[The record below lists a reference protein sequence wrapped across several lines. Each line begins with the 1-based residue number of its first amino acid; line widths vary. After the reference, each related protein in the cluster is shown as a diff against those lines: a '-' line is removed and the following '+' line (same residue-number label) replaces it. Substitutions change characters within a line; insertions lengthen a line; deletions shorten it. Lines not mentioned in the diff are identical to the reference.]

1 MAEITNDFEMFVGG
15 HELLSET
22 LSLFLHGYEE
32 QDESKT
38 LYICGVYNEN
48 SESIPL
54 YLCNTGFS
62 ETITLSIKGSGIW
75 GDNPS
80 PRGVWDD
87 YIPFSKSATLYIER
101 IESLMGT
108 APLFCKTVEG
118 LTNTYTTL
126 YTKHSENEQ
135 EVLPCVVTGHISTNT
150 YAELYVFGAHL
161 LDEDLT
167 LYTKGDTALNS
178 NINLFL
184 CQNNT
189 ELNTFTTLYTQGA
202 YLIDDNVT
210 LAIPSVVDYNTDN
223 TTLYIFG
230 W

>member
-1 MAEITNDFEMFVGG
+1 MIDIG
-15 HELLSET
+15 
-22 LSLFLHGYEE
+22 
-32 QDESKT
+32 ESKT
-38 LYICGVYNEN
+38 LYMCGVGNED

-54 YLCNTGFS
+54 YLCNTGLS
-62 ETITLSIKGSGIW
+62 ETITLSIKGGSIFSDKPIW
-75 GDNPS
+75 DG
-80 PRGVWDD
+80 
-87 YIPFSKSATLYIER
+87 YIPFGKSATLYIER
-101 IESLMGT
+101 IESLMAT
-108 APLFCKTVEG
+108 APLFCKSIDG
-118 LTNTYTTL
+118 LLNTYTTL

-135 EVLPCVVTGHISTNT
+135 EVLPCVIMGYIPINT
-150 YAELYVFGAHL
+150 YTALYTQGAYL
-161 LDEDLT
+161 LDDNVTLCIHGDGPLT
-167 LYTKGDTALNS
+167 N